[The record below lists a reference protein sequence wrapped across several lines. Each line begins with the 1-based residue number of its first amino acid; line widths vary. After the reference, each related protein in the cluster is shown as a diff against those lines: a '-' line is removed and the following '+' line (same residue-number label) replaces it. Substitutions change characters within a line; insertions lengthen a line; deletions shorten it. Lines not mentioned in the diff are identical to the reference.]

1 MDGKRS
7 FLRWQNFK
15 RKAVTLSYD
24 DGPKYD
30 EKLVEILN
38 RYGLKCTFNLNSGHI
53 AKQEGEWRISEMK
66 IRDLIANGS
75 HEIAVHGVRHHSL
88 ARINEA
94 MAIEDIINDRKNLEN
109 AFARIVKGMA
119 YANGSFDDDV
129 VELLKKCGIS
139 YARTVEATNGFDL
152 PKDFLKWH
160 PTCHHGVGNLMSL
173 AKEFVEKEDHP
184 WNFWTNNPMVFYL
197 WGPSFEFDGGNNW
210 EIIEEFAK
218 FMGGREDIWYATNG
232 EIYEYVQ
239 AYDRLD
245 FSADGGY
252 IHNPS
257 AIDIYLCYFKKNY
270 VIPAGQT
277 VKVDSNY

>member
-24 DGPKYD
+24 DGPKFD
-30 EKLVEILN
+30 ETLIEILN
-38 RYGLKCTFNLNSGHI
+38 RYGLKCTFNLNSGYI
-53 AKQEGEWRISEMK
+53 PDKEGEWRMSKAK
-66 IRDLIANGS
+66 IQALIANS
-75 HEIAVHGVRHHSL
+75 AHEIAVHGVRHLSL
-88 ARINEA
+88 SRVNEA

-109 AFARIVKGMA
+109 AFERIVKGLA
-119 YANGSFDDDV
+119 YANGSFDDEV

-139 YARTVEATNGFDL
+139 YARTVVPTNGFDL
-152 PKDFLKWH
+152 PKDFLEWN
-160 PTCHHGVGNLMSL
+160 PTCHHGVANLMAL
-173 AKEFVEKEDHP
+173 AKEFVETEDHP
-184 WNFWTNNPMVFYL
+184 WNFWANNPMLFYL
-197 WGPSFEFDGGNNW
+197 WGHSYEFDGGNNW
-210 EIIEEFAK
+210 KIIEEFAK

-232 EIYEYVQ
+232 EIYEYVR

-270 VIPAGQT
+270 VIPAGKT
-277 VKVDSNY
+277 VKVDASY